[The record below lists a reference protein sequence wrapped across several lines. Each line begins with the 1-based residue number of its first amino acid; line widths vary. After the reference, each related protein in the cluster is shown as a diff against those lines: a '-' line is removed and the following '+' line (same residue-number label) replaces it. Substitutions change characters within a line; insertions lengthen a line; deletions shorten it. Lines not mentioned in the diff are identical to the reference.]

1 MNNTTSNTRTLAE
14 CAVLI
19 ALGTILAQLKVY
31 ELPNGGSITA
41 ASMVPFILVSLRHG
55 PRWGLLTG
63 FANSLLQMLLGGLW
77 PTPAGTAGAM
87 ALEVILDYLM
97 PFTVLGL
104 AYIFAKPFG
113 ESKKLQGIIC
123 GTIAVCCLRFLAHF
137 LSGIIVWGSIAQ
149 DGIGAVTY
157 SLTYNGSYMLVE
169 TIISVIVIALLY
181 KSAPKLFK
189 AV

>member
-137 LSGIIVWGSIAQ
+137 LRGIIVWGSIAQ

-169 TIISVIVIALLY
+169 TIISVVVIALLY

>member
-1 MNNTTSNTRTLAE
+1 MNNTSKTRTLAE

-19 ALGTILAQLKVY
+19 ALGTILAQLKIY
-31 ELPNGGSITA
+31 ELPNGGSVTA

-87 ALEVILDYLM
+87 ALEVIFDYLM

-104 AYIFAKPFG
+104 AYVFAKPFG
-113 ESKKLQGIIC
+113 EGKKLQGIIC
-123 GTIAVCCLRFLAHF
+123 GTVCVCFLRRSDKNSTITSSRATAP
-137 LSGIIVWGSIAQ
+137 I
-149 DGIGAVTY
+149 
-157 SLTYNGSYMLVE
+157 
-169 TIISVIVIALLY
+169 TIITIRLPSTPSCLNGTPFSEA
-181 KSAPKLFK
+181 
-189 AV
+189 